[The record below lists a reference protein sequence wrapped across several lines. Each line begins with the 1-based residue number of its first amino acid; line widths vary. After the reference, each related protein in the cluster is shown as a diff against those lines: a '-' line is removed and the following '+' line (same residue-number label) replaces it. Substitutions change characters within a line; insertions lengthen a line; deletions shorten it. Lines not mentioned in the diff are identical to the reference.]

1 MDEVKLLKAKYV
13 VTNPVSREKGVIE
26 NGGICIQDK
35 RIVEVGHFSDL
46 QKKFP
51 RAGVI
56 GSDNHI
62 ALPGFLDIHNHA
74 QGSSKWSQGLADNL
88 IEVWSPAWPRLIEKP
103 ADLAYWDTLVA
114 ASRQIRSGVT
124 TTMPKLMDRPPRP
137 LPEYKA
143 EVDRVLQAY
152 DISGMRVFF
161 AIGNADRAMQFVY
174 IGNEDFISSLPD
186 EERSIALEL
195 SKPRSRIT
203 LDQCQSVIEE
213 LHRCHRGN
221 SRINISVAIT
231 GPQWLSDAYLIP
243 LVETAKKLGIPIHG
257 PILES
262 PYQKMYAL
270 KALKKTV
277 FAHFFEKG
285 FLGPQTSFAHCVWAT
300 EEDIEILA
308 RTGATVVH
316 CPSAN
321 LRSFDGIAPV
331 AVMLE
336 RGVNVAL
343 AVDSNGINEDDD
355 TFQEMRMA
363 LLLHRIPSRGKSP
376 DEWDVLSM
384 ATINGARAVMMEKDI
399 GSIER
404 GKFADIVLIK
414 LDRITKEYYHPSIH
428 PVVLAVRRGRPADV
442 DVVMVEGKTVYSG
455 GKHADFDEEDA
466 CKNLKGILQTA
477 DWTSS
482 MKRAELVSRLL
493 PHIKAYYQKWHVQ
506 GKTFYLCNGKS

>member
-1 MDEVKLLKAKYV
+1 MDEVKLIRAGYV
-13 VTNPVSREKGVIE
+13 VTNPALREKGVIE
-26 NGGICIQDK
+26 NGAISVQN
-35 RIVEVGHFSDL
+35 RRVVEVGPFAEL
-46 QKKFP
+46 VKKYP
-51 RAGVI
+51 RASVI
-56 GSDNHI
+56 GSTGHI

-103 ADLAYWDTLVA
+103 AELAYWDTLVA
-114 ASRQIRSGVT
+114 ASKQIRSGVT

-143 EVDRVLQAY
+143 EVDRVLHAY
-152 DISGMRVFF
+152 EISGMRVFF
-161 AIGNADRAMQFVY
+161 AIGNADKAMQFVY
-174 IGNEDFISSLPD
+174 IGNEDFISSLPE
-186 EERSIALEL
+186 EERRIAQELSRPRNRIALEECL
-195 SKPRSRIT
+195 
-203 LDQCQSVIEE
+203 SVIEE
-213 LHRCHRGN
+213 LHQRHRGN
-221 SRINISVAIT
+221 SRIHVSVAIT
-231 GPQWLSDAYLIP
+231 GPQWLSDAYLVP
-243 LVETAKKLGIPIHG
+243 LVQTAGKLGIPIHG

-270 KALKKTV
+270 KALKRTV
-277 FAHFFEKG
+277 FAHFLERG
-285 FLGPQTSFAHCVWAT
+285 FLGPQSSFAHCVWVT

-343 AVDSNGINEDDD
+343 AVDSSGINEDDD

-363 LLLHRIPSRGKSP
+363 LLLHRIPGPGKNP

-384 ATINGARAVMMEKDI
+384 ATINGAKAVMMQDDI
-399 GSIER
+399 GSIEK
-404 GKFADIVLIK
+404 GKFADVVLIK
-414 LDRITKEYYHPSIH
+414 MDRVTKEYSHPSIH
-428 PVVLAVRRGRPADV
+428 PVVLVVRRGRPEDV
-442 DVVMVEGKTVYSG
+442 DLVMVEGKTVYAG
-455 GKHADFDEEDA
+455 GKYSDFDAEEA
-466 CKNLKGILQTA
+466 CKNLKEILQTA

-482 MKRAELVSRLL
+482 LKRAELVSKLL
-493 PHIKAYYQKWHVQ
+493 PHIRAYYHKWHVERDP
-506 GKTFYLCNGKS
+506 FYLCNGKS